1 MFAVQADGSE
11 ITTIEG
17 LAKDGQ
23 LHPLQEGFWQEHG
36 LQCGYCTPGMIM
48 SAVNLLNETPNPT
61 EQQIREGISGNF
73 CRCTGY
79 QHIVNAI
86 QSACGREEI
95 AMATTPVLPKLVGER
110 VKRREDPRLIQ
121 GRGTYVDDIKIA
133 GMQHLAFKRCDVAH
147 GRIRS
152 IDVSAAEAMDGVE
165 AVFTGAQIAELLAPM
180 PIATPFPSPPH
191 RAVAVDVVRY
201 AGEPVAVVVAS
212 NRYTARD
219 AADAI
224 VVDIDPLPAVVDP
237 ELAMTGQPTVIH
249 PDFPN
254 NLAVALVP
262 SGTGVTPDGKVD
274 DSAIDKA
281 FAQAEVVVSQRM
293 MNQRLVPN
301 AIEPRGVVAHFEP
314 GKGSMT
320 IWSSTQNPHILRS
333 MIAAMTGLGQDQVR
347 AIAPEVGGGFG
358 AKINIYAEEY
368 VTAAISK
375 RLGIPVKWIED
386 RSEAFVATTHG
397 RDIIGYVDIAATR
410 SGKVLGLKMRLIADI
425 GAYNMLLTAAIPT
438 LTMLMANGT
447 YAIPAIRTTLTEV
460 FTNKT
465 PTDAYRG
472 AGRPEATYFVER
484 AMDMLARELKMD
496 PGELRRRN
504 FIPPDQFPYA
514 TQMGAVYDSGDYP
527 KALDLALKASNWK
540 ALVAERDAA
549 RKDGRLVGLGLAMY
563 VEVCGL
569 GPSSSLPTGGWE
581 HSQVTIE
588 RDGRISATTGASP
601 HGQGNETTFAQMLAD
616 QFSVPIEHITIHHG
630 DTGVVKQGIGT
641 FGSRSQ
647 AVGGAALHLAGG
659 KVKAKMAKFAAALLE
674 AHEDDIVF
682 ENGRIGVKGS
692 PASAKSFAE
701 VAGYAYVPVPLPP
714 GLEPGLSE
722 EAFFEP
728 ANNTYP
734 FGCVITM
741 LEIDR
746 ETGEPTLLKLVAV
759 DDAGH
764 LINPL
769 IVEGQIHGG
778 LAQGIGQAMVEEAVY
793 NDDGQ
798 LLTGSFMDYALPR
811 ATDFPRFELHATVT
825 PTPVN
830 PLGAKGVGEAG
841 TLGSTPSIVNA
852 AVDAL
857 AEFGVTHIDMMLR
870 PEKLWRIIH
879 GGQA

>member
-1 MFAVQADGSE
+1 
-11 ITTIEG
+11 
-17 LAKDGQ
+17 
-23 LHPLQEGFWQEHG
+23 
-36 LQCGYCTPGMIM
+36 
-48 SAVNLLNETPNPT
+48 
-61 EQQIREGISGNF
+61 
-73 CRCTGY
+73 
-79 QHIVNAI
+79 
-86 QSACGREEI
+86 
-95 AMATTPVLPKLVGER
+95 MATTPVLPKLVGER

-121 GRGTYVDDIKIA
+121 GRGTYVDDIKIV
-133 GMQHLAFKRCDVAH
+133 GMQHLAFKRSDIAH

-152 IDVSAAEAMDGVE
+152 IDVTAALAMDGVE
-165 AVFTGAQIAELLAPM
+165 AVFTGAEIAELLGPM
-180 PIATPFPSPPH
+180 PIGTPFPSPPH
-191 RAVAVDVVRY
+191 RAVATDAVRY

-224 VVDIDPLPAVVDP
+224 VVNIDPLPAVVDL
-237 ELAMTGQPTVIH
+237 EKAMTGQPVVIH

-254 NLAVALVP
+254 NLAVPFVP
-262 SGTGVTPDGKVD
+262 SGTGVSADGTVD
-274 DSAIDKA
+274 DTAVDKA
-281 FAQAEVVVSQRM
+281 FAAAEVVISQRM
-293 MNQRLVPN
+293 VNQRLVPN
-301 AIEPRGVVAHFEP
+301 AMEPRGVVAHFEP
-314 GKGSMT
+314 GKGTMT
-320 IWSSTQNPHILRS
+320 IWSSTQNPHILRT

-358 AKINIYAEEY
+358 AKINIYGEEY
-368 VTAAISK
+368 VAAVVSK

-397 RDIIGYVDIAATR
+397 RDILGYIDIAANR
-410 SGKVLGLKMRLIADI
+410 DGKVLGLKMRLIADI

-447 YAIPAIRTTLTEV
+447 YDIPAIRTTLTEV

-496 PGELRRRN
+496 PAELRRRN
-504 FIPPDQFPYA
+504 FIPKDKFPYA
-514 TQMGAVYDSGDYP
+514 TQMGAVYDSGDYD
-527 KALDLALKASNWK
+527 KALDAALKACDWK

-549 RKDGRLVGLGLAMY
+549 RKEGRLVGLGLAMY

-616 QFSVPIEHITIHHG
+616 QFSVPLEHVTILHG

-647 AVGGAALHLAGG
+647 AVGGTALHLAGG

-682 ENGRIGVKGS
+682 ENGRVGVKGA
-692 PASAKSFAE
+692 PASSKAFAE

-714 GLEPGLSE
+714 GLEPGLSD

-734 FGCVITM
+734 FGCHISM

-746 ETGEPTLLKLVAV
+746 DTGEPTLLKLVAA
-759 DDAGH
+759 DDAGN

-778 LAQGIGQAMVEEAVY
+778 LAQGVGQAMIEEAVY
-793 NDDGQ
+793 SDDGQ
-798 LLTGSFMDYALPR
+798 LLTGSFMDYAMPR
-811 ATDFPRFELHATVT
+811 ATDFPRFEMVSTVT

-841 TLGSTPSIVNA
+841 TLGSTPCIVNA

-857 AEFGVTHIDMMLR
+857 SDFGVKHVDMMLR
-870 PEKLWRIIH
+870 PEKLWRLIK

>member
-1 MFAVQADGSE
+1 
-11 ITTIEG
+11 
-17 LAKDGQ
+17 
-23 LHPLQEGFWQEHG
+23 
-36 LQCGYCTPGMIM
+36 
-48 SAVNLLNETPNPT
+48 
-61 EQQIREGISGNF
+61 
-73 CRCTGY
+73 
-79 QHIVNAI
+79 
-86 QSACGREEI
+86 
-95 AMATTPVLPKLVGER
+95 MATTPVLPKLVGER

-121 GRGTYVDDIKIA
+121 GRGTYVDDIKIV
-133 GMQHLAFKRCDVAH
+133 GMQHLAFKRSDIAH

-152 IDVSAAEAMDGVE
+152 IDVSAARAMDGVE
-165 AVFTGAQIAELLAPM
+165 AVFTGAEIAELLGPM
-180 PIATPFPSPPH
+180 PIGTPFPSPPH
-191 RAVAVDVVRY
+191 RAVATDVVRY

-224 VVDIDPLPAVVDP
+224 VVDIEPLPAVIDP
-237 ELAMTGQPTVIH
+237 ELAMTGKPTVIH
-249 PDFPN
+249 ADFAN

-262 SGTGVTPDGKVD
+262 SGTGVSADLSTVD
-274 DSAIDKA
+274 NSAIDAA
-281 FAQAEVVVSQRM
+281 FAKAEVVVSQRM

-301 AIEPRGVVAHFEP
+301 AMEPRGVVAHFEP
-314 GKGSMT
+314 GKGTMT
-320 IWSSTQNPHILRS
+320 IWSSTQNPHILRT

-358 AKINIYAEEY
+358 AKINIYGEEY
-368 VTAAISK
+368 VAAVLTK
-375 RLGIPVKWIED
+375 QLGLPVKWIED

-397 RDIIGYVDIAATR
+397 RDIIGYIDVAANR
-410 SGKVLGLKMRLIADI
+410 DGKVLGLKMRLIADI

-447 YAIPAIRTTLTEV
+447 YDIPAIRTTLTEV

-484 AMDMLARELKMD
+484 PMDMLARELKMD
-496 PGELRRRN
+496 PAELRRRN
-504 FIPPDQFPYA
+504 FIPKDKFPYA
-514 TQMGAVYDSGDYP
+514 TQMGAVYDSGDYD
-527 KALDLALKASNWK
+527 KALDAALKACDWK

-549 RKDGRLVGLGLAMY
+549 RKEGRLVGVGLAMY

-581 HSQVTIE
+581 HGQVTIE

-601 HGQGNETTFAQMLAD
+601 HGQGNETTFGQMLAD
-616 QFSVPIEHITIHHG
+616 QFSVPLEHVTILHG

-647 AVGGAALHLAGG
+647 AVAGTALHLAGG

-682 ENGRIGVKGS
+682 ESGRVGVRGA
-692 PASAKSFAE
+692 PASSKSFAE

-714 GLEPGLSE
+714 GLEPGLSD

-734 FGCVITM
+734 FGCHISM

-746 ETGEPTLLKLVAV
+746 ETGEPTLLRLVAV
-759 DDAGH
+759 DDAGN

-778 LAQGIGQAMVEEAVY
+778 LAQGVGQAMIEEAVY
-793 NDDGQ
+793 SDDGQ
-798 LLTGSFMDYALPR
+798 LLTGSFMDYAMPR
-811 ATDFPRFELHATVT
+811 ATDFPRFEMVSTVT

-841 TLGSTPSIVNA
+841 TLGSTPCIVNA

-857 AEFGVTHIDMMLR
+857 SDFGVKHVDMMLR
-870 PEKLWRIIH
+870 PEKLWRLIH
-879 GGQA
+879 GPRPGAGQGGTA